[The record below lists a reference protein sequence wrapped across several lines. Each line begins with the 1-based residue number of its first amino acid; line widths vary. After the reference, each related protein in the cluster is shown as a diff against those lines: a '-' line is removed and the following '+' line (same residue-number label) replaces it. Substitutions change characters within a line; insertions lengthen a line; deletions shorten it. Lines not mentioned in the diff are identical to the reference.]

1 MACSYVGGGRS
12 EYPSKGIGGADGAT
26 QPDGPTPKLKN
37 KNVNITTLTVHYKF
51 WGKFVFILDLF
62 RNSYLK

>member
-26 QPDGPTPKLKN
+26 QPDGPTHKLEAK
-37 KNVNITTLTVHYKF
+37 IFPL
-51 WGKFVFILDLF
+51 
-62 RNSYLK
+62 